1 MNTKKKKTNLFIIN
15 SSDEVASSAN
25 QEDSINSSNPLTR
38 PTTGTSLDDSSPATS
53 DDESL
58 GDMETWSSV
67 TAEMI
72 QQLTEIEKKR
82 QEIINGMKTNYF
94 FIRCAPSTNT

>member
-1 MNTKKKKTNLFIIN
+1 M
-15 SSDEVASSAN
+15 
-25 QEDSINSSNPLTR
+25 NSSNPLAR
-38 PTTGTSLDDSSPATS
+38 PHTGSLDDSSPATS

-72 QQLTEIEKKR
+72 QQLTDIEKKR
-82 QEIINGMKTNYF
+82 QEIINGWSYA
-94 FIRCAPSTNT
+94 I